1 MPGCSAQRVI
11 HILEL
16 SSRTHLEKLVQ
27 LHELVQLE
35 QVLELKDPGL

>member
-16 SSRTHLEKLVQ
+16 SSRSHLEKLVQ

-35 QVLELKDPGL
+35 QVLELEDPGL